1 METRRVAGKQVPVD
15 VAGSRATEQGEKAG
29 QSAKAEKSG
38 APGQAVAGSIGGPN
52 AGAAARPGINV
63 ALSPQARELS
73 DARKKAFD
81 IAKATPDIREDRVAE
96 LKRQIQSG
104 TYQVD
109 PGKIADGIAR
119 EALLEYLA
127 ESDGKPGI

>member
-1 METRRVAGKQVPVD
+1 METRKVAAKNIPSD
-15 VAGSRATEQGEKAG
+15 ISAPKNAG
-29 QSAKAEKSG
+29 QAEKAEKTGTASPSTQ
-38 APGQAVAGSIGGPN
+38 ALDPGR
-52 AGAAARPGINV
+52 GAAGKPGINV
-63 ALSPQARELS
+63 ALSPKARELA

-96 LKRQIQSG
+96 LKRQIQAG
-104 TYQVD
+104 QYQVD

>member
-1 METRRVAGKQVPVD
+1 METRRIAGKQVPVD
-15 VAGSRATEQGEKAG
+15 IAGSNAAELTGKTGQAGKTGKSSTAERATD
-29 QSAKAEKSG
+29 SA
-38 APGQAVAGSIGGPN
+38 N

-63 ALSPQARELS
+63 ALSPKARELA

-81 IAKATPDIREDRVAE
+81 IAKGTPDVREDRVAE
-96 LKRQIQSG
+96 LKRQIQAG